1 MKNTVKKCI
10 NKIDSYTLKEMV
22 REQEDKAKVLVNAI
36 LVMPGNKY
44 HKTIRFDIDVYEDI
58 IRLVVGVSDTIKRPI
73 FDIDIAL
80 NDNSIEDIEKTFD
93 GIIKLVTDT
102 GAPFRHHVLRVGK
115 LHMSAERFLIML
127 EESSKEYEQSEDD
140 KILEEAV
147 NEAYDGLEE
156 SFKAGLVG
164 TPIDDMASEFGIEVD
179 MASEFGIE
187 VK

>member
-1 MKNTVKKCI
+1 MRNLVKDTTKKCI

-22 REQEDKAKVLVNAI
+22 REQEDKAKVLVKAI
-36 LVMPGNKY
+36 LAMPGNKY
-44 HKTIRFDIDVYEDI
+44 HKTIRFDIDVYEDM

-80 NDNSIEDIEKTFD
+80 NDNSIENIEKIFD

-115 LHMSAERFLIML
+115 LYMSAERFLIML
-127 EESSKEYEQSEDD
+127 EESSKAYEQSEDD
-140 KILEEAV
+140 KILEDTV

-164 TPIDDMASEFGIEVD
+164 TPIADMASEFGID
-179 MASEFGIE
+179 